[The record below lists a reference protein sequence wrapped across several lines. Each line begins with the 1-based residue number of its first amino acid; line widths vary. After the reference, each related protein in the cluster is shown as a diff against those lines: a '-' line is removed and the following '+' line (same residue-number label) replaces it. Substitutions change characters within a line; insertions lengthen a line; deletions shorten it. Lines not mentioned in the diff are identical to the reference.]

1 MKCRKMNEGK
11 WVYKSRNWGMGP
23 TSQSTPQ
30 NYCPQLRWM
39 KMKAQCRRKSS
50 EGKPGRRAKRLMSS
64 FARSG
69 LPILVPAGQV
79 WCRINSRTALRR
91 PIRCRVP
98 DYPQGVRD
106 KGGWFKSGTEVKT
119 GRSSGVLKCSE
130 RRSQWV
136 FNSLLEGKLN
146 WGWLGSVQSGSTHT
160 RFILYTIRF
169 LCFLTKV
176 IMGLSTSID
185 ALNNLDCWLKYKST
199 QMILIIFNFFSS

>member
-1 MKCRKMNEGK
+1 MKCRKIKKRK
-11 WVYKSRNWGMGP
+11 WVYKSRNLGMGP

-136 FNSLLEGKLN
+136 FNSLFGGKVEL
-146 WGWLGSVQSGSTHT
+146 
-160 RFILYTIRF
+160 RMAR
-169 LCFLTKV
+169 
-176 IMGLSTSID
+176 LSTKREYTHQIHSLYHSLSMLSNQSNYGHIYI
-185 ALNNLDCWLKYKST
+185 NWC
-199 QMILIIFNFFSS
+199 FE